1 MDKYIIIT
9 AQDFLD
15 WNSDKVKN
23 HLYRASTITNEAA
36 IIRFNTIPALF
47 SSKTVYTESQI
58 DDMLRDNTS
67 IFFTEGY

>member
-23 HLYRASTITNEAA
+23 HLYKGMESTEEAA
-36 IIRFNTIPALF
+36 ILRFNTIPALF
-47 SSKTVYTESQI
+47 SSKTVYTKSQI
-58 DDMLRDNTS
+58 DKR
-67 IFFTEGY
+67 